1 MWVFGQ
7 ALIINI
13 PILDEEIGHLQG
25 KGQFFFFACEEFF
38 PNPPSS
44 LSLLEYSKAT
54 TLHFSSNSSPPI

>member
-13 PILDEEIGHLQG
+13 PLLDEKIGRLQG
-25 KGQFFFFACEEFF
+25 KGQFFFFVCEEFF

-44 LSLLEYSKAT
+44 LSLREY
-54 TLHFSSNSSPPI
+54 